1 MTTPRTA
8 CKHCDYMTRMIDTAI
23 CTDCQDA
30 ITDTPAPFL
39 HKTMTQDEAISN
51 LFASLEVGLEGCPAF
66 DHLDDP
72 QDAMLTAES
81 WNTQIDG
88 RQSSTRYLTIEGTR
102 YSIRIQQE
110 KQISCTTSFT
120 NKQEINP

>member
-8 CKHCDYMTRMIDTAI
+8 CKHCGYMTRMTDTAI

-39 HKTMTQDEAISN
+39 YKAMTQDEVISS

-66 DHLDDP
+66 DHLNGT

-81 WNTQIDG
+81 WNTRIDG
-88 RQSSTRYLTIEGTR
+88 RQSSTRYLNIEGTR
-102 YSIRIQQE
+102 YSVRIQQD
-110 KQISCTTSFT
+110 
-120 NKQEINP
+120 

>member
-8 CKHCDYMTRMIDTAI
+8 CKHCGYMTRMVETAV

-30 ITDTPAPFL
+30 IAENNPVL
-39 HKTMTQDEAISN
+39 HPEAVIGY

-66 DHLDDP
+66 EHLDGT

-81 WNTQIDG
+81 WNSKIDG
-88 RQSSTRYLTIEGTR
+88 RQSSTRYLYIEGTR
-102 YSIRIQQE
+102 YSVRIQQE
-110 KQISCTTSFT
+110 G
-120 NKQEINP
+120 